1 MTFFEVGKL
10 PPDTL
15 KKMLSK
21 IDINDPRVVV
31 GPRVGEDAAILDMGD
46 RYLVATTDPITF
58 TEERLGWYG
67 VNINANDVAVKGA
80 EPRWF
85 TATLLLPE
93 GKAEEALVESIF
105 DDILDSCRLLNVT
118 LCGGHTEITTGI
130 DRPILVG
137 QMLGEVKKDRLVSL
151 EKIESGDVV
160 LLTQGIAIEGT
171 AILASAKREVLLKTT
186 NAQML
191 SQASALREDP
201 GISVVKAALTA
212 CRSANIHGM
221 HDPTEGG
228 IVTALWELGQ
238 ASRQGMRIE
247 SEAIPI
253 LAETRHFCDILD
265 IDPFGLISSGA
276 LLIVVRP
283 EDSES
288 VISSLSTARIPCT
301 RIGRIVPEDEG
312 LTISRGGKFVPLQPL
327 KRDELIKVI

>member
-1 MTFFEVGKL
+1 MAPFEVGKL

-21 IDINDPRVVV
+21 IDINDPRVIV

-93 GKAEEALVESIF
+93 GKTDEALVESIF
-105 DDILDSCRLLNVT
+105 DDILDSCRLINVT

-137 QMLGEVKKDRLVSL
+137 QMLGEVQKDRLVTL
-151 EKIESGDVV
+151 DRIESGDAV

-171 AILASAKREVLLKTT
+171 AILASAKREVLAKTT
-186 NAQML
+186 DAQML
-191 SQASALREDP
+191 SQSLTLRDDP

-212 CRSANIHGM
+212 CRSADIHGM

-238 ASRQGMRIE
+238 ASRHGMKIE
-247 SEAIPI
+247 GEAIPV
-253 LAETRHFCDILD
+253 LAETRRFCDILD
-265 IDPFGLISSGA
+265 IDPFGLIASGA

-283 EDSES
+283 KDAET
-288 VISSLSTARIPCT
+288 VISSLSSVSIPCT

-312 LTISRGGKFVPLQPL
+312 LTISRGGKFGPLQPFE
-327 KRDELIKVI
+327 RDELVKIL